1 MKKLFMLAAFSAVLM
16 LSSCHNT
23 ANKGEESTNDSIKTE
38 TVDTTVVDSVS
49 VDSIPTDTIQ

>member
-38 TVDTTVVDSVS
+38 KVDTTAVDSVS
-49 VDSIPTDTIQ
+49 VDSIFADTIQ